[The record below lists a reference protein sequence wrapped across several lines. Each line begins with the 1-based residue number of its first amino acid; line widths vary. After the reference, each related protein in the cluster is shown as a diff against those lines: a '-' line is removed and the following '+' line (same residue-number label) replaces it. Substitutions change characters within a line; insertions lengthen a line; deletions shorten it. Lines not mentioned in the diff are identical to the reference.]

1 MVDMSEE
8 QEAYNVWLAMQ
19 DIQKMAQ
26 GYENAVDLL
35 QTKNEEIESMN
46 LKVKYYEDNINNI
59 NNSIWELMY
68 PDDPTDWEYLT
79 QPIVHIKV
87 EIESLRDQLARAEAY
102 IKRLTDDVEWI
113 RGAIDDKCP
122 WCGGLYHFGRH
133 DADCPRQAAVAWLEE
148 VT

>member
-1 MVDMSEE
+1 MSEE
-8 QEAYNVWLAMQ
+8 QEAYNAWLAMQ

-35 QTKNEEIESMN
+35 QTKYEEIESLN

-59 NNSIWELMY
+59 NNSIWKLMY
-68 PDDPTDWEYLT
+68 PDDPTGWEYLT

-87 EIESLRDQLARAEAY
+87 EIESLRDQLSKAEEH

-113 RGAIDDKCP
+113 RGAIDDKCA
-122 WCGGLYHFGRH
+122 WCGGLYHFDGH
-133 DADCPRQAAVAWLEE
+133 DPDCPRQDAVAFLEDK
-148 VT
+148 